1 MTPHHLILPVVS
13 LLIAF
18 GAIRYARM
26 RCAQARRTL
35 AVALPLVRRAP
46 QLRRLARR
54 LSLELRYE
62 RDRRRDLGARLSG
75 ALRVARAVKES
86 GLSRDVRARRRCRDC
101 LTQHSS
107 AWFTA
112 DGGLIRCAQCTG
124 ERGLP
129 VPDRREGTDGTTTD
143 DAAHAAK
150 GAKTC

>member
-1 MTPHHLILPVVS
+1 MIPWIVSALLLVVAAVAVRVGCS
-13 LLIAF
+13 
-18 GAIRYARM
+18 RSDE
-26 RCAQARRTL
+26 ARRTL
-35 AVALPLVRRAP
+35 VVALPLVRRAP

-62 RDRRRDLGARLSG
+62 RDRRRELGARLSG

-86 GLSRDVRARRRCRDC
+86 GLSRDVRARRRCMDC

-112 DGGLIRCAQCTG
+112 DGGLIRCARCTG

-129 VPDRREGTDGTTTD
+129 VPDRREGTDGTTTE
-143 DAAHAAK
+143 DAARAAN
-150 GAKTC
+150 GAMTC